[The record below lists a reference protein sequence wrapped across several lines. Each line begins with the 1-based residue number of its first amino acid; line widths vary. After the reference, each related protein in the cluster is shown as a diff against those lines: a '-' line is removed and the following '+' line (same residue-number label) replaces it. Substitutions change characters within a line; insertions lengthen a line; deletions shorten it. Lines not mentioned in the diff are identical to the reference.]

1 MIVPMKHIDICAMQ
15 SDRDELLRSLQ
26 RASVMM
32 IVSDDETVSAGNTEA
47 LEQNYI
53 NANEAIAFTKASG
66 KVSGFRPENV
76 ISFDDLDSASGKY
89 SSLVSDMLATK
100 EKIEGGERE
109 LDRINS
115 QIAELL
121 PWKDLNMDLGESTDT
136 KTCHKFFGY
145 LPLNTSVSVP
155 EGIAADIE
163 TFGSSERGTACM
175 CIAYHSA
182 VEEAEDM
189 LRDLGFSEMPLPSAK
204 GTPAEALAELES
216 RKAAIEDELA
226 ALRETAKGYS
236 SSIDELEVD
245 RDSAATELVR
255 AQVPVSLTDKT
266 FMITGW
272 AAADR
277 VDELKTVVLGVA
289 PYALI
294 EARDAEPDE
303 QPPTLTK
310 NNKFISQFETLTDM
324 FSRPDPRGVDPNPVM
339 GVWYWIIFGMMM
351 GDAGYGVL
359 MLILFAVLKKVMRPR
374 GETKKLINL
383 LHFSSVTTIF
393 WGIVFGSYFGADW
406 FPPLLFAPLDKPVEA
421 LLFSII
427 IGVLHIFSGMIIKMY
442 DLIRNGHV
450 IDAIFDQLSWIVL
463 ITGLGFLFLPAL
475 KSVGMVMAIVGAAVI
490 LLTGGRD
497 KPNIF
502 GKITGGLLSLYN
514 ISSYFSDIVSY
525 TRIIALMLSSGVI
538 GMVMNLLA
546 SMVQGSVIGYFFSFI
561 IYIIGH
567 AFNLVMGL
575 LSAYVHDSRLQYIE
589 FFGKFYDGGGYAFSP
604 LSADTK
610 YVTLNNQRES

>member
-15 SDRDELLRSLQ
+15 SDREELLRSLQ

-53 NANEAIAFTKASG
+53 DANEAIAFTKSSG
-66 KVSGFRPENV
+66 KVSGLRPENV
-76 ISFDDLDSASGKY
+76 VSFDDLDKAAGEY
-89 SSLVSDMLATK
+89 APLVSDMLATK
-100 EKIEGGERE
+100 ELLEGKERE
-109 LDRINS
+109 LDRLNS
-115 QIAELL
+115 QIDELL
-121 PWKDLNMDLGESTDT
+121 PWKDLEMDLGEGSDT
-136 KTCHKFFGY
+136 KACHKFFGF
-145 LPLNTSVSVP
+145 LPMNTTISIPDGLPV
-155 EGIAADIE
+155 DIE
-163 TFGSSERGTACM
+163 TYGSSAKGTACM
-175 CIAYHSA
+175 CIAYHTA

-189 LRDLGFSEMPLPSAK
+189 LREMGFSETPLPNAD
-204 GTPAEALAELES
+204 GTPAEALKTLED
-216 RKAAIEDELA
+216 RRTAVEDEISSLKK
-226 ALRETAKGYS
+226 TASGYT
-236 SSIDELEVD
+236 SSIDQLEMD
-245 RDSAATELVR
+245 RDSAATELAR

-266 FMITGW
+266 FMISGW
-272 AAADR
+272 VASDR
-277 VDELKTVVLGVA
+277 VDELKTIVLGVV

-294 EARDAEPDE
+294 DVRDAEESE

-393 WGIVFGSYFGADW
+393 WGIVFGSYFGAEW
-406 FPPLLFAPLDKPVEA
+406 FPPLLFTPLDKPVEA
-421 LLFSII
+421 LIFSII

-450 IDAIFDQLSWIVL
+450 MDAIFDQLSWIVL
-463 ITGLGFLFLPAL
+463 LTGIGFLVIPAL
-475 KSVGMVMAIVGAAVI
+475 KTAGMIMAIAGAAVI

-502 GKITGGLLSLYN
+502 GKISGGLLSLYN

-546 SMVQGSVIGYFFSFI
+546 SMVQGSIIGYFFSFL
-561 IYIIGH
+561 IYIAGH

-589 FFGKFYDGGGYAFSP
+589 FFGKFYDGGGYAFDP

-610 YVTLNNQRES
+610 YVTLNDQRK